1 MYSCNGFTTTLM
13 CDKVRRTLYSVAYHP
28 IEQDGATALDF
39 WYEALALGNVLP
51 TMPLWLRGGP
61 CMPVAL
67 EATYQR
73 TCREQRIAVEPV

>member
-1 MYSCNGFTTTLM
+1 LN
-13 CDKVRRTLYSVAYHP
+13 VRPLVCILSSYLVFIIA
-28 IEQDGATALDF
+28 EDGATALDF